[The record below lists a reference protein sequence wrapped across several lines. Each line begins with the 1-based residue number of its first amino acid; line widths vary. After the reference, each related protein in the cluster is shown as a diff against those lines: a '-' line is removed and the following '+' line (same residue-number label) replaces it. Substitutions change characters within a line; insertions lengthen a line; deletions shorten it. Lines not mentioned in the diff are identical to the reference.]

1 MRRLSALFILASILL
16 NVAFAEISYV
26 EGEHYQLI
34 PIPVES
40 QEQKAT
46 EVVEIFSYGCV
57 HCYNFDP
64 YVEVWKQRRI
74 AK

>member
-40 QEQKAT
+40 QEQKGT
-46 EVVEIFSYGCV
+46 EVVEIFLMVVCIVITLIPMLKFGS
-57 HCYNFDP
+57 
-64 YVEVWKQRRI
+64 KRRI